1 MTDISQCN
9 VPTPFVEIE
18 PLLIR
23 ATRISDAEEIA
34 ALNNL
39 PGVRAGTLR
48 LPYQNPE
55 ETRRWLESHGAASLS
70 IVAEHD
76 GKIIGSAGLNRHPG
90 RRSHAAA
97 LGMAVHDDYQ
107 GKGVG
112 TVLMRELIDA
122 ADNWLG
128 LRRIELTVYTDNE
141 RAIRLYQRFGF
152 EIEGT
157 HRGYAL
163 KAGVYSDALAMA
175 RLRL

>member
-1 MTDISQCN
+1 MNGPSQPN
-9 VPTPFVEIE
+9 DQTPALEIQD
-18 PLLIR
+18 LLIR
-23 ATRISDAEEIA
+23 ATRISDAEGVA

-39 PGVRAGTLR
+39 PGVRTGTLR
-48 LPYQNPE
+48 LPYESLEQ
-55 ETRRWLESHGAASLS
+55 TRKWLESHGPGSLS

-76 GKIIGSAGLNRHPG
+76 SKIIRSAGLHRYPG

-97 LGMAVHDDYQ
+97 LGMAVRDDCQ

-112 TVLMRELIDA
+112 TALLRELIDA

-128 LRRIELTVYTDNE
+128 LKRIELTVYTDNE

-152 EIEGT
+152 QIEGT

-163 KAGVYSDALAMA
+163 KAGVYADAPAMA